1 MKKVIVSFISILLLG
16 CGTLE
21 SNYQPGNYGPML
33 TVINQ
38 KLPAYDLP
46 KKLDFHNKTYYIY
59 NQSRDSGS
67 GNPNDKRAIMYM
79 QDPKSATYY
88 EDYFIIMDDIVA
100 NAQDAQK
107 LFKLQIA
114 MRSSEPKVTQEGN
127 VSYSVGT
134 DEKNGIG
141 YLIVSTYDES
151 THLARNRFYLI
162 LLNEKNDHLV
172 KFMQTHTKQ
181 MAQEILKLGRK

>member
-1 MKKVIVSFISILLLG
+1 MKKVIISFISILLFG
-16 CGTLE
+16 CGALE
-21 SNYQPGNYGPML
+21 SNYQPDNYGPML

-114 MRSSEPKVTQEGN
+114 MRSSDPKVTQEGN
-127 VSYSVGT
+127 VSYAVGT

-172 KFMQTHTKQ
+172 KYMQTHTKQ
-181 MAQEILKLGRK
+181 MVQEILKLGRK

>member
-1 MKKVIVSFISILLLG
+1 MKKVIISFISILLFG
-16 CGTLE
+16 CGALE
-21 SNYQPGNYGPML
+21 SNYQPSNYGPML

-38 KLPAYDLP
+38 KLPTYDLP

-114 MRSSEPKVTQEGN
+114 MRSSDPKVTQEGN
-127 VSYSVGT
+127 VYYAVGT
-134 DEKNGIG
+134 DAKNGIG

-172 KFMQTHTKQ
+172 KYMQTHTKQ
-181 MAQEILKLGRK
+181 MVQEILKLGRK

>member
-1 MKKVIVSFISILLLG
+1 MKKVIISFISILLFG

-21 SNYQPGNYGPML
+21 SNYQPSNYGPML

-38 KLPAYDLP
+38 KLPTYDLP

-114 MRSSEPKVTQEGN
+114 MRSSDPKVTQEGN
-127 VSYSVGT
+127 VSYAVGT

-162 LLNEKNDHLV
+162 LLN
-172 KFMQTHTKQ
+172 QTHTKQ

>member
-1 MKKVIVSFISILLLG
+1 MKKVIISFISILLFG

-21 SNYQPGNYGPML
+21 SNYQPSNYGPML

-38 KLPAYDLP
+38 KLPTYDLP

-107 LFKLQIA
+107 LFKLQIV
-114 MRSSEPKVTQEGN
+114 MRSSDPKVTQEGN
-127 VSYSVGT
+127 VYYAVGT
-134 DEKNGIG
+134 DAKNGIS

-172 KFMQTHTKQ
+172 KYMQTHTKQ
-181 MAQEILKLGRK
+181 MVQEILKLGRK

>member
-1 MKKVIVSFISILLLG
+1 MKKVIVSFISILLFG

-33 TVINQ
+33 MVINQ

-79 QDPKSATYY
+79 QDSKSATYY

-114 MRSSEPKVTQEGN
+114 MRSSYPKVTQEGN
-127 VSYSVGT
+127 VSYAVGT

-172 KFMQTHTKQ
+172 KYMQTHTKQ